1 MKLNRTL
8 VRAIDILELLS
19 KNKEGYSLSQIA
31 TILDCPKSSIFDIMK
46 TLLYKNMVTEDNQ
59 GGISKYKIG
68 LQAFLIGSSF
78 INNVDIVN
86 VAKNDLINL
95 ANQMHATTFIA
106 VLDDFKV
113 TYIYKYES
121 ERSIITTANI
131 GTKGALH
138 STGLGKVLL
147 AFAPDNVFKEAM
159 KKITY
164 DPLTP
169 YTITS
174 PEKFIE
180 EIQRVRKNGYA
191 IDNRENSLY
200 QFCSAA
206 PIRDYSGKVI
216 AAISCSGLYEELI
229 NLNDLGFI
237 VKKVADE
244 ISNKLGYV
252 EGGNK

>member
-19 KNKEGYSLSQIA
+19 KNKDGYTLTEIA

-46 TLLYKNMVTEDNQ
+46 TLLYKNMVVEDNHT
-59 GGISKYKIG
+59 GASKYKIG

-78 INNVDIVN
+78 IQDIDIVN
-86 VAKNDLINL
+86 IAKDDLIDL
-95 ANQMHATTFIA
+95 ANRMHATTFMA

-121 ERSIITTANI
+121 SQSIITTANI
-131 GTKGALH
+131 GTRGELY

-147 AFAPDNVFKEAM
+147 AFADEDVFRDAIKN
-159 KKITY
+159 ISY
-164 DPLTP
+164 IPLTP

-174 PEKFIE
+174 PEKLIDE
-180 EIQRVRKNGYA
+180 MRIVRKNGYA

-200 QFCSAA
+200 QFCGAA
-206 PIRDYSGKVI
+206 PIRDYRGHVI
-216 AAISCSGLYEELI
+216 AAISCSGLYDELM
-229 NLNDLGFI
+229 NMGDLGLI
-237 VKKVADE
+237 VKEVADK
-244 ISNKLGYV
+244 ISVKLGYI
-252 EGGNK
+252 GGK